1 MRRRADRPGTGSVVS
16 DGGAMEYPSGPAQ
29 WMKRDGVSDAGA
41 SPRRIL
47 LLTTT
52 YPPRTEVGAARW
64 EGFTPALVSAGWGI
78 DAIIELPSQPEPPD
92 WGRLERLPD
101 DVRVAAIAVG
111 LPWWHATL
119 MRARAQFRGIPRA
132 TDNVST
138 RDPGPALWTSGL
150 KVRQAMSA
158 AVYAAR
164 SRQGVDDLAAAA
176 TALADDRHRIIVSS
190 GPPHYV
196 HIAASRLARKRHIPH
211 VVDLRDPWGRIAIP
225 PEDRFLPDRQLRRSE
240 GPTLDRASLIITN
253 TIAAQ
258 RVLQGRFPA
267 LRDRILCMP
276 NGSDLDPIDASTLP
290 RPSRFCIAH
299 CGSLYL
305 DRDPRPF
312 LRAAGRVRER
322 LSLGPDD
329 FRVVFMGAPTR
340 VGGRSLDELAAEAG
354 LAGMFEERPA
364 GTREEA
370 RQLLRESAMAVAFQG
385 ETRTQVPA
393 KVFEYVAFPVWLL
406 ALVGTESATA
416 DVLANSDALVMDIDD
431 EAAATHAIETC
442 YRRFRAGESARPVG
456 WDGRFS
462 RARQAE
468 RLVAE
473 LQRLENNA
481 MRRRTPL

>member
-1 MRRRADRPGTGSVVS
+1 MS
-16 DGGAMEYPSGPAQ
+16 DGAAMEYPAGPTH
-29 WMKRDGVSDAGA
+29 WMQRDGVTGAGP
-41 SPRRIL
+41 SSRRIL

-64 EGFTPALVSAGWGI
+64 EGFTPLLVRAGWGV
-78 DAIIELPSQPEPPD
+78 DAIIEQPSQPEPPD
-92 WGRLERLPD
+92 WGRLSRLPA

-150 KVRQAMSA
+150 KVRQALSA

-164 SRQGVDDLAAAA
+164 SRQGVDELAAAA
-176 TALADDRHRIIVSS
+176 TALAEDRHRIVVSS

-196 HIAASRLARKRHIPH
+196 HIAAARLARQRHIPH
-211 VVDLRDPWGRIAIP
+211 VIDLRDPWGREATP
-225 PEDRFLPDRQLRRSE
+225 VGERWFPDQQLRRSE
-240 GPTLDRASLIITN
+240 RPTLERASLIITN

-290 RPSRFCIAH
+290 QRARFCIAH

-329 FRVVFMGAPTR
+329 LRVVFMGAPTR
-340 VGGRSLDELAAEAG
+340 VAGRSLDELAAEAG
-354 LAGMFEERPA
+354 LAGVFEERPA
-364 GTREEA
+364 GTRDEA
-370 RQLLRESAMAVAFQG
+370 RQLLRESSMAVAFQG
-385 ETRTQVPA
+385 ETRTQIPA
-393 KVFEYVAFPVWLL
+393 KVFEYVAFPLWLL
-406 ALVGTESATA
+406 ALVGAESATA
-416 DVLANSDALVMDIDD
+416 DVLANSDAIVLDLDD
-431 EAAATHAIETC
+431 EAGAAESIETC
-442 YRRFRAGESARPVG
+442 YKRFRAGDLARPVG

-468 RLVAE
+468 RLVVE
-473 LQRLENNA
+473 LERLETDA
-481 MRRRTPL
+481 VRRRSTG

>member
-1 MRRRADRPGTGSVVS
+1 VNGD
-16 DGGAMEYPSGPAQ
+16 GAMEYPRGATR
-29 WMKRDGVSDAGA
+29 WLTRDGSRESAG

-64 EGFTPALVSAGWGI
+64 EGFTPSLVRDGWGL
-78 DAIIELPSQPEPPD
+78 DAIIEQPSQPEKPD
-92 WGRLERLPD
+92 WDRLSRLPA

-111 LPWWHATL
+111 LPWWHAAL
-119 MRARAQFRGIPRA
+119 MRARGQFRGIPRA
-132 TDNVST
+132 TDNVNT
-138 RDPGPALWTSGL
+138 RDTGQGLVTSGI
-150 KVRQAMSA
+150 KMREAMSA

-164 SRQGVDDLAAAA
+164 SRQGVDALA
-176 TALADDRHRIIVSS
+176 TAASSLSDDRHRIVVSS

-196 HIAASRLARKRHIPH
+196 HIAASRLARQRHIPH
-211 VVDLRDPWGRIAIP
+211 VVDLRDPWGNVALP
-225 PEDRFLPDRQLRRSE
+225 LSSRFMPDRQLRRSE
-240 GPTLDRASLIITN
+240 GPTLERASLIITN

-276 NGSDLDPIDASTLP
+276 NGSDLDPIDASMLP
-290 RPSRFCIAH
+290 RPERFCIAH

-322 LSLGPDD
+322 LSLGADD
-329 FRVVFMGAPTR
+329 FRVVFMGAPAR
-340 VGGRSLDELAAEAG
+340 VAGRSLGELAAEAG
-354 LAGMFEERPA
+354 LDGMFEERPS

-370 RQLLRESAMAVAFQG
+370 RQLLRESTMAVAFQG

-406 ALVGTESATA
+406 ALVGAQSATA
-416 DVLANSDALVMDIDD
+416 DALANSDAMVMDIDD
-431 EAAATHAIETC
+431 EAGAAEAIESC

-462 RARQAE
+462 RARQAD

-473 LQRLENNA
+473 LHRLESNA
-481 MRRRTPL
+481 KRQRTTS

>member
-1 MRRRADRPGTGSVVS
+1 VS
-16 DGGAMEYPSGPAQ
+16 DNGALEYPSGLVQ
-29 WMKRDGVSDAGA
+29 WLQRAGAEAGA

-64 EGFTPALVSAGWGI
+64 EGFTPALVRAGWGI
-78 DAIIELPSQPEPPD
+78 DAIIEQPSQPETPD
-92 WGRLERLPD
+92 WGRLARLPA
-101 DVRVAAIAVG
+101 DVRVAAIDVG

-138 RDPGPALWTSGL
+138 RDPGPALWTSGV

-164 SRQGVDDLAAAA
+164 SRQGVDKLAAAA
-176 TALADDRHRIIVSS
+176 AALADDRHRIVVSS

-196 HIAASRLARKRHIPH
+196 HVAAARLARQRHIPH
-211 VVDLRDPWGRIAIP
+211 VVDLRDPWGRVATP
-225 PEDRFLPDRQLRRSE
+225 FGERLFPDRQLRRLE
-240 GPTLDRASLIITN
+240 GPTLERASLIITN
-253 TIAAQ
+253 TVAAQ
-258 RVLQGRFPA
+258 RVLEGRYPA
-267 LRDRILCMP
+267 LRDRIRCMP
-276 NGSDLDPIDASTLP
+276 NGSDLEPIDASTLA
-290 RPSRFCIAH
+290 RPTRFCIAH

-340 VGGRSLDELAAEAG
+340 VAGRSLGELAVEAG
-354 LAGMFEERPA
+354 LDGMFEERAP
-364 GTREEA
+364 GTRDDA

-406 ALVGTESATA
+406 ALVGIESATA
-416 DVLANSDALVMDIDD
+416 DVLANSDAIVMDIDD
-431 EAAATHAIETC
+431 EAGAAEAIESC

-462 RARQAE
+462 RDRQAD

-473 LQRLENNA
+473 LTRLENNA
-481 MRRRTPL
+481 IRQRTTL

>member
-1 MRRRADRPGTGSVVS
+1 VS
-16 DGGAMEYPSGPAQ
+16 DNGAMGYPSGPAQ
-29 WMKRDGVSDAGA
+29 WMKREDATDDGA

-64 EGFTPALVSAGWGI
+64 EGFTPALVRAGWGI
-78 DAIIELPSQPEPPD
+78 DAIIEQPSQPENPD
-92 WGRLERLPD
+92 WGRLARLPA

-111 LPWWHATL
+111 LPWWHAAL
-119 MRARAQFRGIPRA
+119 MRARSQFRGIPRA

-138 RDPGPALWTSGL
+138 RDPGPALWASGL

-164 SRQGVDDLAAAA
+164 SRQGVDELAAAA
-176 TALADDRHRIIVSS
+176 SALADDRHRIVVSS

-196 HIAASRLARKRHIPH
+196 HIAAARLARQRHIPH
-211 VVDLRDPWGRIAIP
+211 VVDLRDPWGRVATP
-225 PEDRFLPDRQLRRSE
+225 LEDRFLPDRQLRRSE
-240 GPTLDRASLIITN
+240 GPTLERASLIITN

-258 RVLQGRFPA
+258 RVLEGRYPA
-267 LRDRILCMP
+267 LRDRIRCMP
-276 NGSDLDPIDASTLP
+276 NGSDLEPIDVAMLH
-290 RPSRFCIAH
+290 RPTRFSIAH

-312 LRAAGRVRER
+312 LRAAGRVRAR

-329 FRVVFMGAPTR
+329 FRIVFMGPPTR
-340 VGGRSLDELAAEAG
+340 VAGRSLADLAVEAG
-354 LAGMFEERPA
+354 LEGMFEERLP

-370 RQLLRESAMAVAFQG
+370 LQLLRESAMAVAFQG

-393 KVFEYVAFPVWLL
+393 KVFEYVAFPLWLL
-406 ALVGTESATA
+406 ALVGAESATA
-416 DVLANSDALVMDIDD
+416 DALANSDAIVMDLDD
-431 EAAATHAIETC
+431 EAGAAEAIETC
-442 YRRFRAGESARPVG
+442 YRRFRAGEVARPVG

-468 RLVAE
+468 RLVFE
-473 LQRLENNA
+473 LDRLASNAQRQ
-481 MRRRTPL
+481 RTTL

>member
-1 MRRRADRPGTGSVVS
+1 VS
-16 DGGAMEYPSGPAQ
+16 DDNGAMEYPSGPAQ
-29 WMKRDGVSDAGA
+29 WMKREGATDAGA
-41 SPRRIL
+41 SPRRVL

-64 EGFTPALVSAGWGI
+64 EGFTPALVRAGWGI
-78 DAIIELPSQPEPPD
+78 DAIIEQPSQPEKPD
-92 WGRLERLPD
+92 WDRLARLPA

-111 LPWWHATL
+111 LPWWHAAL
-119 MRARAQFRGIPRA
+119 MRARGQFRGIPRA

-150 KVRQAMSA
+150 KMRQAMSA

-164 SRQGVDDLAAAA
+164 SRQGVDELAAAA
-176 TALADDRHRIIVSS
+176 AALADDRHRIVVSS

-196 HIAASRLARKRHIPH
+196 HIAAARLARQRHIPH
-211 VVDLRDPWGRIAIP
+211 VVDLRDPWGRVATP

-240 GPTLDRASLIITN
+240 GPTLERASLIITN

-258 RVLQGRFPA
+258 RVLEGRYPA
-267 LRDRILCMP
+267 LRDRIRCMP
-276 NGSDLDPIDASTLP
+276 NGSDLDPIDAATLQ
-290 RPSRFCIAH
+290 RPSRFTIAH

-329 FRVVFMGAPTR
+329 FRIVFMGPPTR
-340 VGGRSLDELAAEAG
+340 VVGRSLADLATEAG
-354 LAGMFEERPA
+354 LDGMFEERVT

-393 KVFEYVAFPVWLL
+393 KVFEYVAFPLWLL
-406 ALVGTESATA
+406 ALVGAESATA
-416 DVLANSDALVMDIDD
+416 DALANSDAIVMDLDD
-431 EAAATHAIETC
+431 EAGAAEAIETC
-442 YRRFRAGESARPVG
+442 YRRFSAGESARPVG

-468 RLVAE
+468 RLVVE
-473 LQRLENNA
+473 LDRLASNALRQRTTL
-481 MRRRTPL
+481 

>member
-1 MRRRADRPGTGSVVS
+1 MSDNGTS
-16 DGGAMEYPSGPAQ
+16 AYPSGKPQ
-29 WMKRDGVSDAGA
+29 WMKRDGSADAIA
-41 SPRRIL
+41 SARRIL

-64 EGFTPALVSAGWGI
+64 EGFTPALVRDGWGL
-78 DAIIELPSQPEPPD
+78 DAIIEQPSQPEPPD
-92 WGRLERLPD
+92 WGRLARLPA

-119 MRARAQFRGIPRA
+119 MRARAQFRGIPPA
-132 TDNVST
+132 TDNVNT
-138 RDPGPALWTSGL
+138 RDRGPAIVTSGIKL
-150 KVRQAMSA
+150 REAMSA

-164 SRQGVDDLAAAA
+164 SRQGVDALGVAA
-176 TALADDRHRIIVSS
+176 TSLADDRHRIVISS

-196 HIAASRLARKRHIPH
+196 HIAAARLARQRHIPH
-211 VVDLRDPWGRIAIP
+211 VVDLRDPWGNAALP
-225 PEDRFLPDRQLRRSE
+225 LSARFMPDRQLRRSE
-240 GPTLDRASLIITN
+240 APTLERASLIITN

-258 RVLQGRFPA
+258 RVLEGRFPA
-267 LRDRILCMP
+267 LRDRIHCMP
-276 NGSDLDPIDASTLP
+276 NGSDLEPIDASTLP
-290 RPSRFCIAH
+290 RPTRFCIAH

-329 FRVVFMGAPTR
+329 FRIVFMGAPAR
-340 VGGRSLDELAAEAG
+340 VAGRSLEELANEAG
-354 LAGMFEERPA
+354 LQEMFEERPS

-370 RQLLRESAMAVAFQG
+370 RQLLRESTMAVAFQG

-406 ALVGTESATA
+406 ALVGAQSATA
-416 DVLANSDALVMDIDD
+416 DVLANSDAMVMDIDD
-431 EAAATHAIETC
+431 EAGAAEAIESC
-442 YRRFRAGESARPVG
+442 YLRFRAGESARPVG

-462 RARQAE
+462 RARQSE
-468 RLVAE
+468 RLVTE
-473 LQRLENNA
+473 LHRLETNA
-481 MRRRTPL
+481 RRQRTTL